1 MSESAYLHENN
12 NLCTSFETFLV
23 LGLVKIFNL
32 FLSHCNRENGKY
44 FLSLYGILSSNFM
57 FVAFSAKEKALSK
70 RLKRKKVKDAM
81 SMAF

>member
-1 MSESAYLHENN
+1 
-12 NLCTSFETFLV
+12 
-23 LGLVKIFNL
+23 
-32 FLSHCNRENGKY
+32 
-44 FLSLYGILSSNFM
+44 M